1 MPYRSI
7 AHAASEG
14 SGLTFRAE
22 LSSNIFLP
30 KPALDFRSMYDRIGA
45 MAGQLVIKNTFY
57 DLVEVGEEL
66 PKRSQSAP
74 PRLFGTRQTS
84 PKSSSR
90 RARRTAAKRQNR
102 SGDEDHALEEFAA
115 VARVERWAFVAK
127 KLMAAAVRARLVSA
141 RRSLPPVPDI
151 PSMQLELP
159 KPLFMELAALVF
171 ETEGDILF
179 LVRLG
184 VLKPGADAIQIWS
197 AQACLNH
204 DVMRILLGTG
214 RGLISMANDGVFHVT
229 WGGMRPIVLRYTA
242 RFRLEDLRALLLV
255 QTLPPFRLVHLRQ
268 ELVGDGFLSDYG
280 VGPGSC
286 ILLQSP
292 IVEL

>member
-1 MPYRSI
+1 
-7 AHAASEG
+7 
-14 SGLTFRAE
+14 
-22 LSSNIFLP
+22 
-30 KPALDFRSMYDRIGA
+30 

-57 DLVEVGEEL
+57 DVIEVEEEL

-74 PRLFGTRQTS
+74 PRLFGARQTS
-84 PKSSSR
+84 AKSSSR

-115 VARVERWAFVAK
+115 VARVERWWLLAK

-141 RRSLPPVPDI
+141 RTSLPPGPDI

-171 ETEGDILF
+171 ESEGDILF

-184 VLKPGADAIQIWS
+184 VLRIKPGADAIQIWS

-214 RGLISMANDGVFHVT
+214 RGLISMANDGVFQVT
-229 WGGMRPIVLRYTA
+229 CGGMRPIVLRYTA

-268 ELVGDGFLSDYG
+268 DLVGDGFLSDYG

-292 IVEL
+292 IVQL